1 MSFNVFLVVL
11 IILLFFL
18 FIPLWFMKIHFLNKI
33 HFFLQTD
40 DDAECI
46 ETFQL

>member
-1 MSFNVFLVVL
+1 MIYVDT
-11 IILLFFL
+11 
-18 FIPLWFMKIHFLNKI
+18 FLNKI
-33 HFFLQTD
+33 PFFLQTD

>member
-11 IILLFFL
+11 ISSLYPFMIYVDTFFL
-18 FIPLWFMKIHFLNKI
+18 NNI
-33 HFFLQTD
+33 FFLQTD